1 MEYRTLGRSG
11 LKVSVLTMGTFTFGG
26 AGPFAMVGQQGVPEA
41 RRLVDLCIDAGVNL
55 FDTANMYS
63 NGLAE
68 EILGE
73 VLDGRRDRVLI
84 TSKARM
90 RTGDGPNDEGV
101 SRHHLIR
108 ECERSLK
115 RLRTD
120 HIDIYYMH
128 EWDGT
133 TPVEEKLAA
142 LDTLVSQGKVRYIGC
157 SNYSGWHVMK
167 SLAVSDRDRRPRF
180 VTQQIHYT
188 LEAREAE
195 YELLPISV
203 DQGLGVLVWS
213 PLAAGLLTGKHRRD
227 QAAPEGSRQFAGWTE
242 PPIRDVEKLWAIVD
256 VLVEIGAARGVSAAQ
271 IALAWLLGR
280 PGITSLVIGGRNEAQ
295 FRDNFGAV
303 GLKLSEEPRSSP
315 GLTRVWRR
323 PAAIPARPPCRLRGG
338 IRSRRIRCS
347 RAHPARAARE
357 RRPVL
362 RCRVRGGR
370 GRRRSGRG
378 R

>member
-11 LKVSVLTMGTFTFGG
+11 LKVSALTMGTFTFGG
-26 AGPFAMVGQQGVPEA
+26 TGPFAMVGQQGVAEA

-63 NGLAE
+63 TGLAE

-73 VLDGRRDRVLI
+73 VLDGRRDDVLI

-90 RTGDGPNDEGV
+90 RIGSGPNDEGV
-101 SRHHLIR
+101 SRYHLIR

-128 EWDGT
+128 EWDGV

-142 LDTLVSQGKVRYIGC
+142 LDTLVQQGKVRYIGC
-157 SNYSGWHVMK
+157 SNYSGWHIMK

-213 PLAAGLLTGKHRRD
+213 PLAAGLLSGKHRRGI
-227 QAAPEGSRQFAGWTE
+227 ATPESSRQFAGWTE
-242 PPIRDVEKLWAIVD
+242 PPIRDVEKLWSIVD
-256 VLVEIGAARGVSAAQ
+256 VLVSIGDSHGVSAAQ
-271 IALAWLLGR
+271 IALAWLLTR
-280 PGITSLVIGGRNEAQ
+280 PGVSSLVFGGRTEAQ
-295 FRDNFGAV
+295 FRDNFAAV
-303 GLKLSEEPRSSP
+303 SLKLTAEEIARLTEVSTIPLIYPYWHQRNFATERFSP
-315 GLTRVWRR
+315 ADLALHQDFAVK
-323 PAAIPARPPCRLRGG
+323 
-338 IRSRRIRCS
+338 
-347 RAHPARAARE
+347 
-357 RRPVL
+357 
-362 RCRVRGGR
+362 
-370 GRRRSGRG
+370 
-378 R
+378 